1 MKLPKRLLDYQPRR
15 RKKNDKII
23 ILKIII
29 LTNIS
34 TKENIIHNNDVV
46 QLEEEKAYLD
56 NDRNHKLVA
65 ILGRELY

>member
-1 MKLPKRLLDYQPRR
+1 MIII
-15 RKKNDKII
+15 II

-34 TKENIIHNNDVV
+34 TKENIIYNNDVV

-65 ILGRELY
+65 ILGSQL